1 MEWVGKSCGMK
12 TLGNSN
18 IQVIRRVTGST
29 KKDGQ
34 GTTGGKRIPGKKIK
48 KSWEPERRE
57 SEKRSCSAVS
67 SALEK
72 SKQIKTEKF

>member
-1 MEWVGKSCGMK
+1 MLEVFRLPRKIVWNGKGCGMK

-18 IQVIRRVTGST
+18 IQVIRRVKGSA

-48 KSWEPERRE
+48 TSWEPERRE
-57 SEKRSCSAVS
+57 SERRRCVQQCPM
-67 SALEK
+67 L
-72 SKQIKTEKF
+72 